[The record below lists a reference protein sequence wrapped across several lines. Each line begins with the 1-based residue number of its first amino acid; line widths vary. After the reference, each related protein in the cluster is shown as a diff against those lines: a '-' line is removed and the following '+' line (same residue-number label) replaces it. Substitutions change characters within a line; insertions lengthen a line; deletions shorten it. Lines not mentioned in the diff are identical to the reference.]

1 MLRTQQGDVDEL
13 AGGLLYAADHDKGRE
28 RDILEALA
36 RGDMKLMRF
45 VPALAVLNRCL
56 KRHPDDVR
64 ALNWRGWLLD
74 RMDRHEEA
82 VADYKHALES
92 CPAHAGGRLRLASSY
107 LDHNDPASAEPH
119 LRPMQA
125 HPGRTE
131 VQLELARCRF
141 LLGEESELRLF
152 AGQGARR
159 PPGRTD
165 GPPLSRQIGRA
176 GGPREEAEG
185 YFRRRPGSGPELRG
199 GAEGPVRQPARPAR
213 PGGGGRRRA
222 EEVRPHDG
230 RRRPH
235 APVDGGSRE
244 GPRQPRAGL
253 RTGQDQSGIGT
264 GRRGRLLAKRRAGP
278 RPEPRA
284 DARRA
289 GRLLRQEGRQGRG
302 AFRSAAWRG
311 RTAPPRRRER

>member
-1 MLRTQQGDVDEL
+1 MFRALLWPLRLVRRRPVATSAVLLLVTAVAVPAGAHCWALYQFREAGRALDDDRLDEAHEHLSFCLTVWPWSAPAHFLAARVARLSGDYSEAEAQLGECRRLQKGATEETQLETLLLRTQQGDVDEL

-82 VADYKHALES
+82 VADYKHALEL
-92 CPAHAGGRLRLASSY
+92 CPAHAGGHLRLASSY

-119 LRPMQA
+119 LRALMQA

-141 LLGEESELRLF
+141 LLGEESELRPLLDKVL
-152 AGQGARR
+152 AAHPDEPTALLYHGKLDVQE
-159 PPGRTD
+159 GR
-165 GPPLSRQIGRA
+165 
-176 GGPREEAEG
+176 
-185 YFRRRPGSGPELRG
+185 
-199 GAEGPVRQPARPAR
+199 
-213 PGGGGRRRA
+213 
-222 EEVRPHDG
+222 
-230 RRRPH
+230 
-235 APVDGGSRE
+235 
-244 GPRQPRAGL
+244 
-253 RTGQDQSGIGT
+253 
-264 GRRGRLLAKRRAGP
+264 AKRR
-278 RPEPRA
+278 
-284 DARRA
+284 
-289 GRLLRQEGRQGRG
+289 RG
-302 AFRSAAWRG
+302 TSGASWI
-311 RTAPPRRRER
+311 RTRTPRRR